1 MKSIKEWFSAKDLE
15 GIDGLPNRA
24 TNITRK
30 AIKEGWLKRDAKGIK
45 GGGFEYHYTSLP
57 ERVRLAL
64 GFDVTDQGFTQKAS
78 VFENVSAM
86 HIAGNGVERKEYAFR
101 ADWLASKGLQASR
114 LAMLEMKD
122 DGMQPTICKGDRL
135 LVQVFY
141 HNANN
146 QLRLGLASDQLHKLV
161 DGLYLV
167 RINGRASIRRL
178 QIDIQGNVKIKYDN
192 PLYETIEINKESFDP
207 TIIEGRLEW
216 FAHTID
222 WEI

>member
-1 MKSIKEWFSAKDLE
+1 
-15 GIDGLPNRA
+15 
-24 TNITRK
+24 
-30 AIKEGWLKRDAKGIK
+30 
-45 GGGFEYHYTSLP
+45 
-57 ERVRLAL
+57 
-64 GFDVTDQGFTQKAS
+64 
-78 VFENVSAM
+78 M